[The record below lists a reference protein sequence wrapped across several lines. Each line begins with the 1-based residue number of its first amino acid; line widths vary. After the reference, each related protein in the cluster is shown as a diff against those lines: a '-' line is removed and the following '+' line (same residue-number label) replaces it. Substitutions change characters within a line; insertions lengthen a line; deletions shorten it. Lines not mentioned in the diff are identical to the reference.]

1 MDNRLILALDF
12 GGTKLSAAITTAN
25 RQDWLAQRRVFT
37 PATADGPYEYAAML
51 TMARELIAETGR
63 PVAIGVSFG
72 GPVDAQ
78 QGLVRL
84 SHHVARWENMPLRD
98 SLQTEFGVPVV
109 VDNDANVAALGE
121 YRFGAGRGCT
131 SLLYVTVSTGIGG
144 GWVINGRI
152 YSGYNGMA
160 GEIGHTVVNPGGM
173 LCVCGKRGCLEA
185 EACGTGIANRARQ
198 MIQTNPEVG
207 AALLKRVGQTAETI
221 TARHISQAAPE
232 DALARQ
238 ILMESAYLLGRG
250 LANAIVLL
258 NPQRVIL
265 GGGVTKSGS
274 LWWQTVTDTARQYVL
289 PEFLVDIVPA
299 QFSDD
304 APLWGAV
311 ALAT

>member
-1 MDNRLILALDF
+1 MDDKLILALDF

-25 RQDWLAQRRVFT
+25 RSDWLAQRRVFT

-51 TMARELIAETGR
+51 TMARELIAEVGR
-63 PVAIGVSFG
+63 PAAVGVSFG

-98 SLQTEFGVPVV
+98 SLQAEFGVPAA

-121 YRFGAGRGCT
+121 YRFGAGRGCS

-160 GEIGHTVVNPGGM
+160 GEIGHTIVNPGGM

-221 TARHISQAAPE
+221 TAQHISLSAPE

-265 GGGVTKSGS
+265 GGGVTKSGA
-274 LWWQTVTDTARQYVL
+274 LWWQTVTDTTRQYVL

-311 ALAT
+311 ALVA